1 MKCRSKKQIYSTSLS
16 LPVFFLLYNKTAEV
30 VLVFKTDSK
39 LDYSNYHPISM
50 FSNIEEILEKLIY
63 RRFYTFLDKINV
75 IYKLQF
81 GFRQLSFTSHVLI
94 NITRNLRKAFDKGN
108 IDYDVFYKKILTLL
122 TTR

>member
-1 MKCRSKKQIYSTSLS
+1 MTG
-16 LPVFFLLYNKTAEV
+16 VFPFVQKTTEV

-39 LDYSNYHPISM
+39 LDYSNYHPIS
-50 FSNIEEILEKLIY
+50 IEKLIY

-75 IYKLQF
+75 IYNLQF

>member
-1 MKCRSKKQIYSTSLS
+1 MTG
-16 LPVFFLLYNKTAEV
+16 VFPYVQKTREV

-50 FSNIEEILEKLIY
+50 LSNIEKILEKLIY
-63 RRFYTFLDKINV
+63 RRFFTFLDKSNV
-75 IYKLQF
+75 IYNFQF
-81 GFRQLSFTSHVLI
+81 GFRQLYFTSHVLI

>member
-1 MKCRSKKQIYSTSLS
+1 MSKQKADLLNLS
-16 LPVFFLLYNKTAEV
+16 FMTGVFPFVQKTTEVVPVFRTN
-30 VLVFKTDSK
+30 SK

-50 FSNIEEILEKLIY
+50 FSTIEETLEKLIY
-63 RRFYTFLDKINV
+63 RRFYTFLDKSNV
-75 IYKLQF
+75 IYNLQF